1 LIDIGK
7 FATKGKKMQ
16 QSYANEQTLFSTIK
30 GSAKVNKGI
39 INNPNFLAES
49 STVEVKGRGTAN
61 LNNDALDYK
70 VIAKIKKGGK
80 NVANRPIAV
89 NVQGTFSKP
98 VYTVDLTAIE
108 SMMTEEEKQKVNKF
122 IGKQE
127 KKIDKVLGEGSGKA
141 VNKLLKGFF
150 N

>member
-1 LIDIGK
+1 
-7 FATKGKKMQ
+7 M
-16 QSYANEQTLFSTIK
+16 
-30 GSAKVNKGI
+30 
-39 INNPNFLAES
+39 
-49 STVEVKGRGTAN
+49 
-61 LNNDALDYK
+61 
-70 VIAKIKKGGK
+70 IAKIKKGGK